1 MPSHNK
7 ERTQAMDRGVRRQ
20 IGSDANR
27 RYLRELPIFRVEPH
41 LPAKLRSLLEA
52 IDRNERKGADRQG

>member
-1 MPSHNK
+1 
-7 ERTQAMDRGVRRQ
+7 MDRGIRRQ

-52 IDRNERKGADRQG
+52 IDRNERKGADRPG